1 MVPLRE
7 ASRGHPRA
15 ATCGFVARKGTLAES
30 HITYLAPHNAR
41 PHHNLRHGKWLHPL
55 EVFFNTT
62 NRLVVM
68 AFKLCQEGNK
78 EPLFN
83 NRMQMRHSFAKAVGG
98 SSVVPYSHLDFVVHH
113 RHRDASPKAIWIDH
127 PFGQA
132 HK

>member
-55 EVFFNTT
+55 EVFFNIT

-83 NRMQMRHSFAKAVGG
+83 KPYANASQLRKSGRRVKCFALLTPRFCCELPNSRCAT
-98 SSVVPYSHLDFVVHH
+98 
-113 RHRDASPKAIWIDH
+113 
-127 PFGQA
+127 
-132 HK
+132 

>member
-55 EVFFNTT
+55 EVFFNIT
-62 NRLVVM
+62 
-68 AFKLCQEGNK
+68 
-78 EPLFN
+78 

-132 HK
+132 